1 MTERQESAESSPGE
15 HGSAVGW
22 LDVKFQM
29 AEPEYLAVAR
39 AAGFQRGWHVLDG
52 GCGSGSFL
60 PALADLVGSTGRLTA
75 LDLAP
80 DNIATVCARVEQWGF
95 PVPLETHTGSVT
107 ALPFDDHTF
116 DALWCA
122 NVTLY
127 LSDVELEKALAE
139 FRRVVKPGGLV
150 AIKDVDLGVTRLHP
164 APYGFFWH
172 FLEATQGISV
182 QIHGALR
189 SQKLKRWLERAGLGA
204 VRQQT
209 TLIERWAPLR
219 SVEHLYISN
228 ILAWSAKYALQ
239 TNLASEESAI
249 WEKLSLRD
257 AVDSLVNYPD
267 FYFSEGIVLA
277 AGYVPS

>member
-1 MTERQESAESSPGE
+1 MTERQDRVVSAQG
-15 HGSAVGW
+15 HLGSDVGW

-39 AAGFQRGWHVLDG
+39 AAGFQRGWHVLDA

-60 PALADLVGSTGRLTA
+60 PVLANLVGSTGRLTA

-80 DNIATVCARVEQWGF
+80 ENVSTVCARAEQWGF
-95 PVPLETHTGSVT
+95 PVPLETRTGSVT

-127 LSDVELEKALAE
+127 LSDAELEKALTE

-150 AIKDVDLGVTRLHP
+150 AIKDVDLAVTRVNP
-164 APYGFFWH
+164 APTGFFWH
-172 FLEATQGISV
+172 FLEAAQEISV
-182 QIHGALR
+182 QIRGALR
-189 SQKLKRWLERAGLGA
+189 SPHLKRWLERAGFGD

-219 SVEHLYISN
+219 PVDHRYISD

-239 TNLASEESAI
+239 TDLAREEIAI
-249 WEKLSLRD
+249 WEELTACDS
-257 AVDSLVNYPD
+257 AGSLVNDPN
-267 FYFSEGIVLA
+267 FYFCEGIVLA
-277 AGYVPS
+277 AGYVQS